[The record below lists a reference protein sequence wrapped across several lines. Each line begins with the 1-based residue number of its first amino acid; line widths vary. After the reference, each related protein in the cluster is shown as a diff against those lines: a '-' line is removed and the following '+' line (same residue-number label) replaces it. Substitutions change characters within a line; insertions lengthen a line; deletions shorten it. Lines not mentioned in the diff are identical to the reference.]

1 MIFEIMIAL
10 SIGILAGIITGLT
23 PGIHV
28 NLVSVMLVA
37 LSPLLLTFTTPL
49 VLAVFIISMSVTHT
63 YLDAV
68 PSIFLGAPD
77 ADMAIGVLPG
87 HRMLLKGKGFEAVK
101 LTVIGSLLSMIAS
114 IITIPLILPV
124 VASAFA
130 LINPYMG
137 YLLIA
142 AITYMILLEKGI
154 HKKIAG
160 TVVFLISGI
169 LGLVVFSIPNLN
181 QPLFAML
188 SGLFGI
194 STLLLSLQGK
204 NHIPQQTF
212 EETVHVPLKTQSIA
226 VGAALFSGSLT
237 GMFPGLGSAQAAI
250 IAMQVVGKIGQYG
263 FLILV
268 GGINTVNFLFSLAT
282 LYALEK
288 ARNGAIVAVLEI
300 INSINLAELFIFLAA
315 SLIAGGIAA
324 ILALKI
330 SKIFAVLIT
339 KVSYKKI
346 VFGITAFIIALTLY
360 FNGILGIIILATATF
375 IGMLPA
381 FYRVKRSLAM
391 GCILLPVILYFL

>member
-1 MIFEIMIAL
+1 MCVIF
-10 SIGILAGIITGLT
+10 GL
-23 PGIHV
+23 
-28 NLVSVMLVA
+28 
-37 LSPLLLTFTTPL
+37 
-49 VLAVFIISMSVTHT
+49 
-63 YLDAV
+63 
-68 PSIFLGAPD
+68 
-77 ADMAIGVLPG
+77 
-87 HRMLLKGKGFEAVK
+87 R
-101 LTVIGSLLSMIAS
+101 
-114 IITIPLILPV
+114 
-124 VASAFA
+124 
-130 LINPYMG
+130 
-137 YLLIA
+137 
-142 AITYMILLEKGI
+142 
-154 HKKIAG
+154 
-160 TVVFLISGI
+160 
-169 LGLVVFSIPNLN
+169 VFSIPNLN
-181 QPLFAML
+181 RPLFALL

-250 IAMQVVGKIGQYG
+250 IAMQIVGKIGQYG

-300 INSINLAELFIFLAA
+300 MESITFSELFIFLAA

-330 SKIFAVLIT
+330 SKVFAVLIT

-346 VFGITAFIIALTLY
+346 VMSITGFIILMTLY
-360 FNGILGIIILATATF
+360 FNGILGIIILATATC

-381 FYRVKRSLAM
+381 FYCVKRSLAM